1 MSTTSSSCSSSSPS
15 SDDDDVVATT
25 TDAAAV
31 AVAND
36 AEIDHGK
43 HHHHVAFGNCEVRTY
58 TQVLGD
64 HPCCLEGYPIQLG
77 WDYSEKVSIIDVN
90 DYRKGGIVGVA
101 ATPTYLLRLSPNER
115 KEILLK
121 QIQQNSATTSAA
133 AIAATRT
140 AATRTDFN
148 DDNDINTPI
157 DEQLRFQQ
165 SQAIAISV
173 TDRVYAERELFRES
187 NRLNRFG
194 RNLGTTQSSR
204 KQNRKNQRLF
214 FGNSNTNNNN
224 TSTNTSTGTIRT
236 SNSNKATPLSP
247 TASTTEKEKEEHQDP
262 QYHHQQQKKKKIKKI
277 KNIYTNNQ

>member
-90 DYRKGGIVGVA
+90 DYRKGGIMGVA

-121 QIQQNSATTSAA
+121 QNSATTSAA

-173 TDRVYAERELFRES
+173 TDRVY
-187 NRLNRFG
+187 
-194 RNLGTTQSSR
+194 
-204 KQNRKNQRLF
+204 
-214 FGNSNTNNNN
+214 
-224 TSTNTSTGTIRT
+224 
-236 SNSNKATPLSP
+236 
-247 TASTTEKEKEEHQDP
+247 
-262 QYHHQQQKKKKIKKI
+262 
-277 KNIYTNNQ
+277 